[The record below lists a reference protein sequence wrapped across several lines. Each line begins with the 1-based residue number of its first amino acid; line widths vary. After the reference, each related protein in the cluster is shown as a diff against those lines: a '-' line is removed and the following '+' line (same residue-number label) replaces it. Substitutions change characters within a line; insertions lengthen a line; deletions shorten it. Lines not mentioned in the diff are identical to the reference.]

1 MNALAHSSRS
11 GGPVRTARGFT
22 LIELLVVIA
31 IIAVLIALLLPAVQA
46 AREAARRSSCINNMK
61 QIGLGLHNYHQTY
74 DCFPAGLYPTW
85 LPESQAFN
93 NLGAW
98 SAHTRLLSYME
109 QQALFNA
116 ANFWIGNQSTT
127 TGLYANATVVATRL
141 NVFLCPSS
149 IAPTWL
155 MAWTN
160 PPLLTMVAPGNNY
173 FASRGSSIEFASQYT
188 NGPANGLFMYTN
200 PAGGPA
206 TIGLRDIRDGASVTI
221 AFGEWKVGDGN
232 ASLITI
238 PTDIAFLGAYPPG
251 VTRNSPGMTMPGGA
265 GPFQQWLN
273 QCTAA
278 VKTQAERSGQTTS
291 LGECWAIGLQ
301 SYTLG
306 DVLLPPNPKYANCS
320 VNAAGASVDGPGM
333 YTLSSFH
340 PGGANVLMADGSV
353 KFLKDSTN
361 MITVWSLGSRDQ
373 GEIISADAY

>member
-1 MNALAHSSRS
+1 
-11 GGPVRTARGFT
+11 
-22 LIELLVVIA
+22 
-31 IIAVLIALLLPAVQA
+31 
-46 AREAARRSSCINNMK
+46 
-61 QIGLGLHNYHQTY
+61 
-74 DCFPAGLYPTW
+74 
-85 LPESQAFN
+85 
-93 NLGAW
+93 
-98 SAHTRLLSYME
+98 
-109 QQALFNA
+109 
-116 ANFWIGNQSTT
+116 
-127 TGLYANATVVATRL
+127 
-141 NVFLCPSS
+141 
-149 IAPTWL
+149 

-160 PPLLTMVAPGNNY
+160 PPLSSLVAPGNNY

-206 TIGLRDIRDGASVTI
+206 TIGLRDIRDGASGTI
-221 AFGEWKVGDGN
+221 AFGEWRVGDGN

-238 PTDIAFLGAYPPG
+238 PTDIAFVGAYPPG
-251 VTRNSPGMTMPGGA
+251 VTRNSPGMTMPVGA

-273 QCTAA
+273 TCTAA
-278 VKTQAERSGQTTS
+278 VKTQGERSGQTTS

-340 PGGANVLMADGSV
+340 PGGANVVMADGSV

-361 MITVWSLGSRDQ
+361 LMTVWALGSRDQ
-373 GEIISADAY
+373 GEIISADSY